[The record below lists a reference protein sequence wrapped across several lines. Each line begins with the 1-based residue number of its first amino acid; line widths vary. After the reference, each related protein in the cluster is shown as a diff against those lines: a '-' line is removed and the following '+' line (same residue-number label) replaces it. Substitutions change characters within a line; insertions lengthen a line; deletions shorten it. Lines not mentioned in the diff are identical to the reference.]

1 MNENQLKIT
10 PEFVLELIIRR
21 RWLILIPFC
30 LVLIWGIY
38 FSIVTTRIYEAK
50 TLILVEG
57 QRVPQNYVQSIVTEE
72 TGARINTISQQIL
85 SRTNLEQIVKEY
97 SLFSGSESTGLYMED
112 KVAQLRKNISIDVI
126 SDRRRQTEA
135 FEISYRGKE
144 PEKVM
149 RVANGLAGSFI
160 DENLKVRESQA
171 IGTSTFLDAELDNMR
186 LRLEQVEENI
196 KTYRKANMGELPE
209 QLETNLRILERLQD
223 DMSDRKKNLR
233 ESKILLAE
241 LKKQINA
248 PQPSVVVIGGDQRQ
262 QDGSATLEE
271 LDSELEALQSR
282 YTSKHPDIIRLKK
295 QIAEMEA
302 RQKAATGTVDDT
314 VSDIRIP
321 RELRVQILE
330 QEREQKITENDIDN
344 LEAQIAVYEKRIENT
359 PKKEQ
364 ELLSLRRDYDNIKA
378 SYESLLNR
386 KLEAD
391 IAVNMERKQKGEQFR
406 IVDRARLPKRPVEP
420 DLKKVFL
427 IVVAAGIGL
436 GGGLAV
442 LLEYLNTSFRKPDD
456 IENAYD
462 LPVLATVP
470 RIYQARQK
478 LFHKIDLVGSVVTSF
493 FAAGLLGIFAMICL
507 KGGES
512 ITTALAKIV

>member
-10 PEFVLELIIRR
+10 PEFLLELAVRR

-30 LVLIWGIY
+30 LVLTGGIY
-38 FSIVTTRIYEAK
+38 FSIVTARIYEAK

-72 TGARINTISQQIL
+72 TSARINTISQQIL
-85 SRTNLEQIVKEY
+85 SRTNLEGIIRDY
-97 SLFSGSESTGLYMED
+97 LLFTGSEYASLYMED
-112 KVAQLRKNISIDVI
+112 KVAQLRANISIDVI
-126 SDRRRQTEA
+126 SDRQRQTDA
-135 FEISYRGKE
+135 FEISYKGKD

-171 IGTSTFLDAELDNMR
+171 IGTSSFLDSELDTMR
-186 LRLEQVEENI
+186 TRLEQVEENI
-196 KTYRKANMGELPE
+196 KTYRKENMGELPE

-223 DMSDRKKNLR
+223 DISDRKKSLR

-241 LKKQINA
+241 LKNQINTR
-248 PQPSVVVIGGDQRQ
+248 QPSVVVIGGDQRPQ
-262 QDGSATLEE
+262 EGTATLEE
-271 LDSELEALQSR
+271 LDAELEAMQSR

-302 RQKAATGTVDDT
+302 RHKTGTGTDET
-314 VSDIRIP
+314 ASAIRIP
-321 RELRVQILE
+321 RALRAQIAE
-330 QEREQKITENDIDN
+330 QQREQRIAENDILN

-364 ELLSLRRDYDNIKA
+364 ELLSLRRDYENIKA

-406 IVDRARLPKRPVEP
+406 IVDRAILPKRPIEP
-420 DLKKVFL
+420 DLGKIFL
-427 IVVAAGIGL
+427 IVVATGIGL
-436 GGGLAV
+436 GGGAAF
-442 LLEYLNTSFRKPDD
+442 LLEYMNTSFRKPDD
-456 IENAYD
+456 IENVYG
-462 LPVLATVP
+462 LPVLVTVP
-470 RIYQARQK
+470 RIYRVRQQ
-478 LFHKIDLVGSVVTSF
+478 LLRKIDLVGSVVASL
-493 FAAGLLGIFAMICL
+493 FAVGLFGLFAVICL
-507 KGGES
+507 KGGEPIIAAVS
-512 ITTALAKIV
+512 